1 MDRGKENE
9 RYGLSWW
16 LLEQAGEN
24 IFYAR
29 GLRGQYII
37 CLPERDLVIVRTGHE
52 RDIVDEAGH
61 PVDVYDWI
69 EIGIRLAE

>member
-1 MDRGKENE
+1 MDRGKQNE

-16 LLEQAGEN
+16 LVERNGQN

-37 CLPERDLVIVRTGHE
+37 DIPEKDLVIVRTGHL

-61 PVDVYDWI
+61 PIDLYDWI
-69 EIGIRLAE
+69 DIGIRVAK